1 MATEI
6 EIIGFVNLFSTK
18 HVWKKKQNKKKN
30 RCMILINS
38 ACFVKHFHKEPTES
52 VWGDI

>member
-18 HVWKKKQNKKKN
+18 HVWKKNQKKN

-52 VWGDI
+52 V